1 MRPSWIR
8 ISKNFPAADKNRR
21 EDYKERDDF
30 MRKKKNIKIA
40 ASYQVLLYSL
50 LFVFFL
56 SVASGLAAAA
66 DTPDEA
72 LREAMALM
80 NGRKFAEAKKT
91 LKDALQ
97 KDPSNELLW
106 VSYDSCVR
114 SEMLAKNEASDA
126 AVKSEGAPAGESG
139 PEAPV
144 YDGGQAPDPVLKSSS
159 VAPEVS
165 ASPAIAGDKNPAGPA
180 VQDINCSILEAD
192 FSTGA
197 AAGDMACLLNDTFK
211 FITADGT
218 GSYLMAGSKDRN
230 ATVSFTFNI
239 KKFPEKVKLIFSH
252 RLVKKDRFL
261 SAAPILIEVNEKKV
275 NYDAVKLGN
284 KLDSTEFD
292 VTNLSKNG
300 ANIITLY
307 VENPKFPYLLRN
319 VKAMLYFKD

>member
-1 MRPSWIR
+1 
-8 ISKNFPAADKNRR
+8 
-21 EDYKERDDF
+21 
-30 MRKKKNIKIA
+30 MRKEKNIKTA
-40 ASYQVLLYSL
+40 AAYQVLLYSL
-50 LFVFFL
+50 LLVFFL
-56 SVASGLAAAA
+56 SAAPGFAAAGA
-66 DTPDEA
+66 DSPDEA
-72 LREAMALM
+72 LRDAMALM

-126 AVKSEGAPAGESG
+126 ALKSEDAPAVESG

-144 YDGGQAPDPVLKSSS
+144 YDGGKAPDTVLNSYSA
-159 VAPEVS
+159 APEGS
-165 ASPAIAGDKNPAGPA
+165 ASTAAAGDKNPAGPA

-192 FSTGA
+192 FSTGS

-218 GSYLMAGSKDRN
+218 GSYLMAGAKDRN

-275 NYDAVKLGN
+275 NYDEVKLGN

-292 VTNLSKNG
+292 VTNLSKTG

>member
-1 MRPSWIR
+1 MC
-8 ISKNFPAADKNRR
+8 
-21 EDYKERDDF
+21 KEI
-30 MRKKKNIKIA
+30 NIKTA
-40 ASYQVLLYSL
+40 AAYQVLLYSI

-56 SVASGLAAAA
+56 AAAQGFAAAA
-66 DTPDEA
+66 DTADGA

-97 KDPSNELLW
+97 KDPANELLW

-126 AVKSEGAPAGESG
+126 ALKDEGVPAVESG
-139 PEAPV
+139 PEAPF
-144 YDGGQAPDPVLKSSS
+144 YDGDKTPAPAPKPASAGREDAAGQA
-159 VAPEVS
+159 AE
-165 ASPAIAGDKNPAGPA
+165 GDKNPSGAA
-180 VQDINCSILEAD
+180 AQDINCSILEAD
-192 FSTGA
+192 FSSGA

-218 GSYLMAGSKDRN
+218 GSYLMAGAKDRN

-275 NYDAVKLGN
+275 NYDEVKLGN

-292 VTNLSKNG
+292 VTNLSKTG

>member
-1 MRPSWIR
+1 MRKPID
-8 ISKNFPAADKNRR
+8 IKPAAV
-21 EDYKERDDF
+21 
-30 MRKKKNIKIA
+30 
-40 ASYQVLLYSL
+40 YQVLLYSL

-56 SVASGLAAAA
+56 SAVPGFAAAA
-66 DTPDEA
+66 DTADSA

-91 LKDALQ
+91 LKDALC

-114 SEMLAKNEASDA
+114 SEMLVKNEASDA
-126 AVKSEGAPAGESG
+126 ALKSEGGPAVEPR
-139 PEAPV
+139 PEAPA
-144 YDGGQAPDPVLKSSS
+144 YDGGEEPAAASKTYSAEPEGAKAP
-159 VAPEVS
+159 A
-165 ASPAIAGDKNPAGPA
+165 AAGDKNPSDPA

-192 FSTGA
+192 FSSGA

-275 NYDAVKLGN
+275 NYDEVKLGN

-292 VTNLSKNG
+292 VTNLSKTG
-300 ANIITLY
+300 ANIITLC